1 MASTTSPHSPQKLAI
16 LVGGGPAPGINSVIA
31 AATLRALDDGIEV
44 LGLPHGYSQIMQG
57 TLDGVRSL
65 TRLDV
70 RDIHVQGGAI
80 LGTSRAN
87 PTRQPAHL
95 DRAVQSLDEL
105 GVTALVTIGGDDTAF
120 SAMKL
125 AERAGARLRVAHVP
139 KTIDNDLAL
148 PDHID
153 TFGFQTAR
161 HVGSGLVRNLMVDA
175 RASARWY
182 FVVAMGRKAGSLALG
197 IAKTAGASIA
207 VIPEEFGHGPVG
219 LDRIADVLVGAVLK
233 ARAQGTKDGVA
244 VLAEGL
250 SELIPEAELSRLGP
264 VERDE
269 HNHIRLAE
277 IDLGKGVRKIVEER
291 LQSLGIKGSIVSK
304 DIGYELRCAD
314 PIPVDVEYTRDL
326 GCCAVQFLLQGGS
339 NALVSIQEGRFVPI
353 AFGELLDPV
362 TGHTRVRTVDTGSL
376 RYAVARRFMTRLTA
390 KDFADPAALAAVARA
405 AGMDPAAFAARFD
418 YLAKDDLPQWQALH
432 W

>member
-1 MASTTSPHSPQKLAI
+1 MTNGTSRSAGQKLAI

-31 AATLRALDDGIEV
+31 AATLRALDAGIEV
-44 LGLPHGYSQIMQG
+44 LGLPHGYSQVMQG
-57 TLDGVRSL
+57 TLDQVRRL
-65 TRLDV
+65 TATDV

-95 DRAVQSLDEL
+95 DRVVQSLGEL
-105 GVTALVTIGGDDTAF
+105 GVTQLITIGGDDTAF
-120 SAMKL
+120 SAMKV

-148 PDHID
+148 PDHVD
-153 TFGFQTAR
+153 TFGYQTAR
-161 HVGSGLVRNLMVDA
+161 HVGAALVRNLIVDA
-175 RASARWY
+175 RASGRWY

-197 IAKTAGASIA
+197 IAKAAGATLA
-207 VIPEEFGHGPVG
+207 VIPEEFPAGTAS
-219 LDRIADVLVGAVLK
+219 LDRIADILAGAVIK
-233 ARAQGTKDGVA
+233 RRAQGDKDGVA

-250 SELIPEAELSRLGP
+250 SELIPEDELHRLGA

-277 IDLGKGVRKIVEER
+277 IDLGKGLRKLVDER
-291 LQSLGIKGSIVSK
+291 LKAMGVNANIVSK

-326 GCCAVQFLLQGGS
+326 GGCAAQFLLEGGS

-353 AFGELLDPV
+353 AFADLLDPA
-362 TGHTRVRTVDTGSL
+362 TGHTRVRTVNTGSL
-376 RYAVARRFMTRLTA
+376 RYRVARQFMTRLTRH
-390 KDFADPAALAAVARA
+390 DFSDAEALARLARA
-405 AGMDPAAFAARFD
+405 AGMEAAAFRERFEFLVAHD
-418 YLAKDDLPQWQALH
+418 APEWQLRG
-432 W
+432 

>member
-1 MASTTSPHSPQKLAI
+1 MTNGNSQAAGQKLAI

-31 AATLRALDDGIEV
+31 AATLRALDAGIEV
-44 LGLPHGYSQIMQG
+44 LGLPHGYSQVMQG
-57 TLDGVRSL
+57 TLDQVRSL
-65 TRLDV
+65 TATDV

-95 DRAVQSLDEL
+95 DRVVQSLGEL
-105 GVTALVTIGGDDTAF
+105 GVSRLITIGGDDTAF
-120 SAMKL
+120 SAMKV
-125 AERAGARLRVAHVP
+125 AERAGTRLRVAHVP

-148 PDHID
+148 PDHVD
-153 TFGFQTAR
+153 TFGYQTAR
-161 HVGSGLVRNLMVDA
+161 HVGAGLVRNLIIDA

-197 IAKTAGASIA
+197 IAKAAGAAIA
-207 VIPEEFGHGPVG
+207 VIPEDFPAGRAS
-219 LDRIADVLVGAVLK
+219 LDRIADILAGAIIK
-233 ARAQGTKDGVA
+233 RRAQGAKDGVA

-250 SELIPEAELSRLGP
+250 SELIPEDELHRLGP

-277 IDLGKGVRKIVEER
+277 IDLGKGLRKLVDER
-291 LQSLGIKGSIVSK
+291 LKAMGINAGIVSK

-326 GCCAVQFLLQGGS
+326 GGCAAQFLLEGGS

-353 AFGELLDPV
+353 AFADLLDPA
-362 TGHTRVRTVDTGSL
+362 TGHTRVRTVNTGSL
-376 RYAVARRFMTRLTA
+376 RYRVARQFMTRLTRR
-390 KDFADPAALAAVARA
+390 DFSDAAALAALARA
-405 AGMDPAAFAARFD
+405 AGMEAAAFRARFES
-418 YLAKDDLPQWQALH
+418 LVADDPTEWQLRG
-432 W
+432 

>member
-1 MASTTSPHSPQKLAI
+1 MTSSSTHPSPQKLAI

-31 AATLRALDDGIEV
+31 AATLRALDAGIEV
-44 LGLPHGYSQIMQG
+44 LGLPHGYSQVMQG
-57 TLDGVRSL
+57 ALDQVRSL
-65 TRLDV
+65 TALDV

-80 LGTSRAN
+80 LGTARAN
-87 PTRQPAHL
+87 PTRQAAHL
-95 DRAVQSLDEL
+95 DRVVQSLGEL
-105 GVTALVTIGGDDTAF
+105 GVTQLITIGGDDTAF
-120 SAMKL
+120 SAMKV

-148 PDHID
+148 PDHVD
-153 TFGFQTAR
+153 TFGYQTAR
-161 HVGSGLVRNLMVDA
+161 HVGAGLVRNLIIDA

-197 IAKTAGASIA
+197 IAKAAGAHIA
-207 VIPEEFGHGPVG
+207 VIPEEFPAGPVS
-219 LDRIADVLVGAVLK
+219 LDRIADVLAGAIIK
-233 ARAQGTKDGVA
+233 RRAQGAKDGVA

-250 SELIPEAELSRLGP
+250 AELISEDELHRLGT

-277 IDLGKGVRKIVEER
+277 IDLGKGLRKLVDAR
-291 LQSLGIKGSIVSK
+291 LKPLGINANIVSK

-326 GCCAVQFLLQGGS
+326 GCCAAQFLLEGGS
-339 NALVSIQEGRFVPI
+339 NALISIQEGRFVPI
-353 AFGELLDPV
+353 AFADLLDPV

-376 RYAVARRFMTRLTA
+376 RYRVARQFMTRLTA
-390 KDFADPAALAAVARA
+390 HDFADVAALNTLARA
-405 AGMDPAAFAARFD
+405 AGTDAAAFRTNFE
-418 YLAKDDLPQWQALH
+418 YLVAHDAPEWHLRS
-432 W
+432 

>member
-1 MASTTSPHSPQKLAI
+1 MANDTAQSGRQKLAI

-31 AATLRALDDGIEV
+31 AATLRALGEGIEV
-44 LGLPHGYSQIMQG
+44 LGLPHGYSQLMQG
-57 TLDGVRSL
+57 KLDEVRSL
-65 TRLDV
+65 SALDV

-87 PTRQPAHL
+87 PTRQAAHL
-95 DRAVQSLDEL
+95 DRFVQSLGEL
-105 GVTALVTIGGDDTAF
+105 GVTQLITIGGDDTAF
-120 SAMKL
+120 SAMKV
-125 AERAGARLRVAHVP
+125 AQRAGERLRVAHVP

-148 PDHID
+148 PDHVD
-153 TFGFQTAR
+153 TFGYQTAR
-161 HVGSGLVRNLMVDA
+161 HVGAALVRNLIIDA

-182 FVVAMGRKAGSLALG
+182 VVVAMGRKAGSLALG
-197 IAKTAGASIA
+197 IAKAAGATIA
-207 VIPEEFGHGPVG
+207 VIPEEFGPGPVG
-219 LDRIADVLVGAVLK
+219 LDRIADVLVGAIVK
-233 ARAQGTKDGVA
+233 RRAQGAKDGVA

-250 SELIPEAELSRLGP
+250 SEIIPESELHRLGP

-277 IDLGKGVRKIVEER
+277 IDLGKGVRKVVEER
-291 LQSLGIKGSIVSK
+291 LRAMDINASLVSK

-326 GCCAVQFLLQGGS
+326 GCCAAQFLIEGGS

-353 AFGELLDPV
+353 AFADLLDPV

-376 RYAVARRFMTRLTA
+376 RYRVARQYMTRLVRR
-390 KDFADPAALAAVARA
+390 DFTDAAALEALARA
-405 AGMDPAAFAARFD
+405 AGMDGAAFRARF
-418 YLAKDDLPQWQALH
+418 AAVVENDLPDWKLLGK
-432 W
+432 